1 MRVSGER
8 ASFCGHLANKPR
20 GGGPFRRFF
29 VFCRL
34 LERTANRSEFVVQCR
49 AEVIDDGDDRQRDTR
64 RDQPV
69 FNRGGTTFICHEAL
83 ENGHSI
89 ALPCVLCRLT

>member
-1 MRVSGER
+1 MRGR
-8 ASFCGHLANKPR
+8 AEAA
-20 GGGPFRRFF
+20 PFAGSLFYLP
-29 VFCRL
+29 VL
-34 LERTANRSEFVVQCR
+34 LERAADRSELVVQCR

-83 ENGHSI
+83 ENGHSTAP
-89 ALPCVLCRLT
+89 ALRVLCRLT